1 MEYIMYDRKTVE
13 FYNNSVAK
21 YIAWSKNNT
30 SFKLEKKFLS
40 LLVKPYSI
48 FDIGCGAGH
57 SAVWFSRK
65 ASKVIALDPSTK
77 MTEKL
82 TGLPK
87 LETITQSILKI
98 KYHNIFDGA
107 WASFSLQHLKRQ
119 DQKKAFG
126 IIYHALKHP
135 GLFYL
140 GIHKGEHSYR
150 DSLGRL
156 YVPRNEKE
164 LESELIEVGFKIQDI
179 TVRKSLSF
187 EGTPI
192 EVFHIFCIKI

>member
-1 MEYIMYDRKTVE
+1 MEHIMYDKKTVE

-57 SAVWFSRK
+57 SAVWFSRN
-65 ASKVIALDPSTK
+65 ASKVIALDPSSK

-82 TGLPK
+82 KGLPK
-87 LETITQSILKI
+87 LESITQSILKI
-98 KYHNIFDGA
+98 KYHDIFDGA
-107 WASFSLQHLKRQ
+107 WASFSLQHLKKQ
-119 DQKKAFG
+119 DQKKSFG

-156 YVPRNEKE
+156 YVPRNEK
-164 LESELIEVGFKIQDI
+164 D
-179 TVRKSLSF
+179 VR
-187 EGTPI
+187 
-192 EVFHIFCIKI
+192 

>member
-1 MEYIMYDRKTVE
+1 MYDKKTVE

-82 TGLPK
+82 KGLPK

-98 KYHNIFDGA
+98 RYHNIFDGA
-107 WASFSLQHLKRQ
+107 WASFSLQHLKTFQ
-119 DQKKAFG
+119 NLIVSQTAIDDHVVVYNSILMQLDVSYCNYAM
-126 IIYHALKHP
+126 
-135 GLFYL
+135 
-140 GIHKGEHSYR
+140 HS
-150 DSLGRL
+150 S
-156 YVPRNEKE
+156 
-164 LESELIEVGFKIQDI
+164 
-179 TVRKSLSF
+179 
-187 EGTPI
+187 
-192 EVFHIFCIKI
+192 H